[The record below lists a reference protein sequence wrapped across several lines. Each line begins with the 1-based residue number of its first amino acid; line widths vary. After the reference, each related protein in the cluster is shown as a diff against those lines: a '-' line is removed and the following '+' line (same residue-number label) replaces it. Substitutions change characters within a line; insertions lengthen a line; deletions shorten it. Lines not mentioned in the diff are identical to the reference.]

1 VSWLDWFRKK
11 PRPLTGAPRVR
22 RQKTHS
28 AQSGYVYQYYYEG
41 QRKGDGGME
50 FVFEVSADR
59 KTSFPVA
66 VRVPAE
72 AVAAWERAHGRE
84 LIANEWYAI
93 AKMALVAAF
102 DERANP
108 GAMAAPVDVSP
119 ESVEEIL
126 HTLDRD

>member
-1 VSWLDWFRKK
+1 MSWLDWFRKK
-11 PRPLTGAPRVR
+11 PQRLTGAPRVR
-22 RQKTHS
+22 RQKTYS

-41 QRKGDGGME
+41 QRKGAGGME
-50 FVFEVSADR
+50 FVFEVSSGR

-72 AVAAWERAHGRE
+72 AVTRWERAHGRE

-93 AKMALVAAF
+93 AKMALAAAF
-102 DERANP
+102 DERPNP
-108 GAMAAPVDVSP
+108 GAMAAPVDVSS
-119 ESVEEIL
+119 EGVEEIL

>member
-1 VSWLDWFRKK
+1 MSWLDWFRKK

-28 AQSGYVYQYYYEG
+28 AQSGYVYQFYYEG
-41 QRKGDGGME
+41 QRKDPAGME

-59 KTSFPVA
+59 KTSFPVV
-66 VRVPAE
+66 VRVPAA
-72 AVAAWERAHGRE
+72 AVAGWERAHGRE

-93 AKMALVAAF
+93 AKMALVGAF
-102 DERANP
+102 DQRPNP
-108 GAMAAPVDVSP
+108 GAMAAPVDVSS
-119 ESVEEIL
+119 EGVEEIL